1 MLTSGNFS
9 YHFYYSFRV
18 NLGSLN
24 KIARDDKHGMAA
36 PGLFFVVGQLEGL
49 HVRIKKKDNFLL
61 IPQAG

>member
-9 YHFYYSFRV
+9 YHFYYSFTV

-24 KIARDDKHGMAA
+24 KIARDDQHGMAA
-36 PGLFFVVGQLEGL
+36 PGLFLFVGQLEGL
-49 HVRIKKKDNFLL
+49 DVKIKKKDNFLL